1 MTLNINIKF
10 STPIEKFTGD
20 MQEEIENEIN
30 DIIFANAKVYKRSR
44 TEDQLAINT
53 SINNLK
59 IKEIENVKKTSSAF
73 FNKKVDFVQV
83 TDT

>member
-10 STPIEKFTGD
+10 SDPIEEFTGV
-20 MQEEIENEIN
+20 MKEEIENEIN
-30 DIIFANAKVYKRSR
+30 NIIFADAKVYKRSR
-44 TEDQLAINT
+44 TEDQLAIKT